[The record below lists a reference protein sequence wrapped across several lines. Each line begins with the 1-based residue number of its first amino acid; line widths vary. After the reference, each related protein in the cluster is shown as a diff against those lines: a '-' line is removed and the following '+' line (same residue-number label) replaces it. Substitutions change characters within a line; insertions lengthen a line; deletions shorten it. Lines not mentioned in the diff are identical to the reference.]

1 MHLLVTRPDEDAAP
15 LRAKLEAMGHRV
27 SVLPLLRIVAR
38 EGIAIPDLDYQLA
51 VATSAN
57 GIRSL
62 RANDHVK
69 SIRML
74 TVGPQS
80 LAAARAAGF
89 IHAGAQGGDV
99 AGLAQFIS
107 RNFKPDAGPILYL
120 SGAETSGDL
129 QGSLQELGFTI
140 DRVTL
145 YDAVPAAG
153 LGAVAA
159 EIRAETL
166 SGVLL
171 YSPRTARIWR
181 ALIAAEEL
189 ESKATGI
196 RHYCLSANVAAALP
210 PGWPQTIAKKPE
222 EAAMLGLLEQNPR
235 TV

>member
-1 MHLLVTRPDEDAAP
+1 MHILVTRPDEDAGP
-15 LRAKLEAMGHRV
+15 LKAKIEVMGHRV
-27 SVLPLLRIVAR
+27 SVLPLLRIVGR

-62 RANDHVK
+62 QANDHVK

-89 IHAGAQGGDV
+89 VHAEAQGGDV
-99 AGLAQFIS
+99 AGLAQFIA
-107 RNFKPDAGPILYL
+107 RNFKPDAGPVLYL

-129 QGSLQELGFTI
+129 QGSLQELGFTV

-145 YDAVPAAG
+145 YDAVPAAS
-153 LGAVAA
+153 LGAIAA
-159 EIRAETL
+159 EVRAGTL

-181 ALIAAEEL
+181 ALVAAEEL
-189 ESKATGI
+189 ESQAARI
-196 RHYCLSANVAAALP
+196 HHYCLSANVAAALP
-210 PGWPQTIAKKPE
+210 AGWLHTIAKKPE
-222 EAAMLGLLEQNPR
+222 EAAMLGLLEQNPG